1 MFKVNNMI
9 YLAFS
14 AFIFCIGVYLLLNN
28 AIEYRKTL
36 TILRE
41 SYKEQ
46 EVLEQENRDNLD
58 IITYGE
64 LIATLYNELDYNIK
78 INDIVIERNSY
89 DPEELQNYEI
99 VNANYKKSY
108 MYNNNGEIIFITYT
122 EINGKE

>member
-1 MFKVNNMI
+1 MLKVNNII

-14 AFIFCIGVYLLLNN
+14 AFIFCIGVYSLLSN
-28 AIEYRKTL
+28 AAEYRKTL

-46 EVLEQENRDNLD
+46 EMLEQENRDHLD
-58 IITYGE
+58 IISYGE

-108 MYNNNGEIIFITYT
+108 MYNDNGEIIFITYT

>member
-1 MFKVNNMI
+1 MLKVNNII

-14 AFIFCIGVYLLLNN
+14 AFIFCIGVYLLLSN
-28 AIEYRKTL
+28 AAEYRKTL

-46 EVLEQENRDNLD
+46 EMLEQENRDHLD
-58 IITYGE
+58 IISYGE

-89 DPEELQNYEI
+89 DPEDLQNYEI

-108 MYNNNGEIIFITYT
+108 MYNDNGEIIFITYT
-122 EINGKE
+122 EIKGKE

>member
-1 MFKVNNMI
+1 MLKVNNII

-14 AFIFCIGVYLLLNN
+14 AFIFCIGVYLLLSN
-28 AIEYRKTL
+28 AAEYRKTL

-46 EVLEQENRDNLD
+46 EMLEQENRDNLD
-58 IITYGE
+58 IISYGE
-64 LIATLYNELDYNIK
+64 LIATLYNELDYNMK

-89 DPEELQNYEI
+89 DPEDIQNYEI

-108 MYNNNGEIIFITYT
+108 MYNDNGEIIFITYT

>member
-46 EVLEQENRDNLD
+46 EVLEQENRDNVD

-89 DPEELQNYEI
+89 DPEDLQNNEI

>member
-1 MFKVNNMI
+1 
-9 YLAFS
+9 
-14 AFIFCIGVYLLLNN
+14 
-28 AIEYRKTL
+28 
-36 TILRE
+36 
-41 SYKEQ
+41 
-46 EVLEQENRDNLD
+46 VLEQENRDNLD

-89 DPEELQNYEI
+89 DPEDLQNNEI

-122 EINGKE
+122 EINGKDK

>member
-1 MFKVNNMI
+1 MFKVNNII

-14 AFIFCIGVYLLLNN
+14 AFIFCIGVYLLLSN
-28 AIEYRKTL
+28 AVEYRKTL
-36 TILRE
+36 TILRL

-58 IITYGE
+58 IISYGE

-89 DPEELQNYEI
+89 DPEDLQNYEI

-108 MYNNNGEIIFITYT
+108 MYNDNGEIIFITYT

>member
-89 DPEELQNYEI
+89 DPEDLQNNEI

>member
-1 MFKVNNMI
+1 MLKVNNII

-14 AFIFCIGVYLLLNN
+14 AFIFCICVYLLLSN
-28 AIEYRKTL
+28 AAEYRKTL

-46 EVLEQENRDNLD
+46 EMLEQENRDHLD
-58 IITYGE
+58 IISYGE

-108 MYNNNGEIIFITYT
+108 MYNDNGEIIFITYT

>member
-1 MFKVNNMI
+1 MLKVNNII

-14 AFIFCIGVYLLLNN
+14 AFIFCIGVYLLLSN
-28 AIEYRKTL
+28 AAEYRKTL

-46 EVLEQENRDNLD
+46 EMLEQENRDHLD
-58 IITYGE
+58 IISYGE

-89 DPEELQNYEI
+89 DPEDLQNYEI

-108 MYNNNGEIIFITYT
+108 MYNDNGEIIFITYT

>member
-1 MFKVNNMI
+1 MFKVNNII

-14 AFIFCIGVYLLLNN
+14 AFIFCIGVYLLLSN
-28 AIEYRKTL
+28 AAEYRKTL

-58 IITYGE
+58 IISYGE

-89 DPEELQNYEI
+89 DPEDLQNYEI

-108 MYNNNGEIIFITYT
+108 MYNDNGEIIFITYT